1 MLITAIR
8 PHRKGLSLLVLDGE
22 PAMKLDSGVLY
33 REGIRVGAE
42 LSDEELYRLC
52 QQSDEVRAR
61 EKALYLLEHRA
72 HFKRELEEKLRR
84 DFPPE
89 AAKLAADRME
99 ELGLLDDAAC
109 GRQLAGELLG
119 RKGFSSSRARLE
131 LCRKG
136 VDPALAEE
144 IVEELAPPPEEK
156 IRQLLEKKYP
166 LAARDEK
173 QRRRALNVLQR
184 MGYRLPEIRQALRC
198 LDETIELDE
207 EQIWQ

>member
-1 MLITAIR
+1 MAIHPR
-8 PHRKGLSLLVLDGE
+8 NREQRFAMDALLDPDIKLVTIAGKAGTGKTLLAIAAGLDMVLSEQLYRKLLV
-22 PAMKLDSGVLY
+22 
-33 REGIRVGAE
+33 
-42 LSDEELYRLC
+42 
-52 QQSDEVRAR
+52 AR
-61 EKALYLLEHRA
+61 PVVPMGRDLGFLPG
-72 HFKRELEEKLRR
+72 ELEEKLRR
-84 DFPPE
+84 DFPAE

-109 GRQLAGELLG
+109 GRQLAAELLG

-173 QRRRALNVLQR
+173 QRRRAVNALQR

>member
-1 MLITAIR
+1 MQITAIR
-8 PHRKGLSLLVLDGE
+8 AHRKGLSLLVLDGE
-22 PAMKLDSGVLY
+22 PAMKLDSGLLY

-52 QQSDEVRAR
+52 RESSEVRAK
-61 EKALYLLEHRA
+61 EKALYLLEHRP

-84 DFPPE
+84 DYPAE
-89 AAKLAADRME
+89 AAKWAADRME

-109 GRQLAGELLG
+109 GRQLAGELLN

-136 VDPALAEE
+136 LDSALAQE
-144 IVEELAPPPEEK
+144 IIEELAPEPEEK
-156 IRQLLEKKYP
+156 IQHILEKKYP

-173 QRRRALNVLQR
+173 QRRRAVNALQR
-184 MGYRLPEIRQALRC
+184 MGYRLPEIWQALRC

>member
-22 PAMKLDSGVLY
+22 PAMELDSGVLY
-33 REGIRVGAE
+33 REGVRVGAA

-52 QQSDEVRAR
+52 QQSNEVRAR

-72 HFKRELEEKLRR
+72 HFKRE
-84 DFPPE
+84 PE
-89 AAKLAADRME
+89 AAKSAADRME

-144 IVEELAPPPEEK
+144 IVGELAPPPEEK
-156 IRQLLEKKYP
+156 IRQLLQKKYP

-173 QRRRALNVLQR
+173 QRRRAVNALQR

>member
-22 PAMKLDSGVLY
+22 PAMELDSGVLY
-33 REGIRVGAE
+33 REGVRVGAA

-52 QQSDEVRAR
+52 QQSNEVRAR
-61 EKALYLLEHRA
+61 EKALYQ
-72 HFKRELEEKLRR
+72 LEEKLRR

-89 AAKLAADRME
+89 AAKSAADRME

-144 IVEELAPPPEEK
+144 IVGELAPPPEEK
-156 IRQLLEKKYP
+156 IRQLLQKKYP

-173 QRRRALNVLQR
+173 QRRRAVNALQR